1 MDFKETLKDYQDIV
15 NKEFNNVF
23 REMFGGGEARIFLLD
38 PYNPLESGIDIKAQP
53 PGKSIQN
60 LKLFSGGEKSLI
72 AISLLFAIIKA
83 KPLPLCILDEV
94 EAALDEANVVRFA
107 EFLQKLKKD
116 TQFLVITHRHGTM
129 SRVDHLLG
137 ATMQK
142 RGVTSFFSVELAKA
156 KQLVDEYVE

>member
-1 MDFKETLKDYQDIV
+1 MEK
-15 NKEFNNVF
+15 
-23 REMFGGGEARIFLLD
+23 
-38 PYNPLESGIDIKAQP
+38 
-53 PGKSIQN
+53 
-60 LKLFSGGEKSLI
+60 KSLI